1 MPRKT
6 NPYTPDKEPTKN
18 DLAVIS
24 QRLTY
29 FRTEYIGGQKAV
41 VDDGIVS
48 MRTLSRIEN
57 GEQYPSQ
64 KYLTYLSTSH
74 KMSIEWALSGKG
86 SEISSLS
93 NKKDTLESL
102 PAKVALLEREVTDL
116 KATLKEIL
124 AKLKEVESD

>member
-1 MPRKT
+1 MRKI
-6 NPYTPDKEPTKN
+6 NPYTPDKEPTNN
-18 DLAVIS
+18 DLTVIS

-41 VDDGIVS
+41 VDDGVVS

-64 KYLTYLSTSH
+64 KYLTYLSTAH

-86 SEISSLS
+86 SEVSSLS
-93 NKKDTLESL
+93 NKKDTIESL
-102 PAKVALLEREVTDL
+102 PAKVALLEREVNDL

-124 AKLKEVESD
+124 AKLKEVESE